1 MLLTLKTQNYVP
13 DTRCNIAR
21 KICVQRESCT
31 VCPPLKLLR
40 ATLRATVSPCVH
52 HLQHCVQL
60 RDATFFFFWLRKNS
74 RVQGC
79 VTCCIRSVAQCC
91 SVWLSPV
98 PKVARND
105 ASRVRSFSSSFRTM
119 LLDYGDLNQRFNG
132 CFLIA
137 FLKIVLGFR
146 NKFTT
151 IIL

>member
-1 MLLTLKTQNYVP
+1 MLLTLNAELRPGYTVQHCAQN
-13 DTRCNIAR
+13 CA
-21 KICVQRESCT
+21 QRESCT

-60 RDATFFFFWLRKNS
+60 RDAVFFWLRKNS
-74 RVQGC
+74 RVQVC
-79 VTCCIRSVAQCC
+79 VTCCIRSVTQCC

-98 PKVARND
+98 PKDARND
-105 ASRVRSFSSSFRTM
+105 ASCVRSFSSNFRTM
-119 LLDYGDLNQRFNG
+119 LLDYGDLSQRFNG

-137 FLKIVLGFR
+137 FLKIVLGSR